1 MNVRVVSPLLATAVL
16 IWSGVEPYDRVTWW
30 LEVSPVL
37 VAFALIA
44 ATRRR
49 FPLSDLALV
58 LISLHA
64 AVLCVGGHWTYA
76 RVPAGAWFQELV
88 GWERNPYDR
97 LGHLAQGFVP
107 AIVAREV
114 LLRTSPLRPGKWLFT
129 IVVGLVLAISALYEM
144 LEWWTALISE
154 EAAEAFLGTQGD
166 PWDTQWDMFL
176 ALCGA
181 VISLATLGAVHD
193 RSMRRL
199 GARPP
204 APAGATR

>member
-1 MNVRVVSPLLATAVL
+1 MRVAAPALAVAVL
-16 IWSGVEPYDRVTWW
+16 LGSSIEPYDRTTWW
-30 LEVSPVL
+30 LEVAPVL
-37 VAFALIA
+37 IAFPLIA
-44 ATRRR
+44 ATRKR
-49 FPLSDLALV
+49 FPLSDLAIL

-64 AVLCVGGHWTYA
+64 IVLCVGGHWTYA

-107 AIVAREV
+107 AIVAREI
-114 LLRTSPLRPGKWLFT
+114 LLRTSPLRRGAWLFT
-129 IVVGLVLAISALYEM
+129 IVVAFVLAISALYEM
-144 LEWWTALISE
+144 VEWWAALVSE

-181 VISLATLGAVHD
+181 VASLTLLGRVHD
-193 RSMRRL
+193 RSMHRL
-199 GARPP
+199 RPA
-204 APAGATR
+204 AP